1 MTTALLLLAVLVLVL
16 LNGFFVAA
24 EFAFV
29 RARKSQL
36 EADAEEG
43 KRGAALAAQITDDL
57 SRYLSACQLGITLT
71 SLGIGFLGEPAI
83 ATIFEDIIGD
93 SVSHNLSLAIS
104 LIARLRHL
112 HGAAHHDRR
121 AGAEDL
127 GDPEVGDR
135 RARSSRGPLHLFTRA
150 FHPFIALLN
159 AASNA
164 ILRLIGVRTSG
175 NLEDGETPED
185 LKLLIQ
191 QSLIGGKLDPG
202 EAGMLTGVFHLHEQE
217 ARQVMTPA
225 PAVVTVDLSEDVE
238 TALRRCVSSGH
249 TRLVVT
255 EDENHDRVKGIVH
268 ANALAQLLLTEGPD
282 ATIEGL
288 VREAPIVPETKP
300 LDDLLADL
308 QRQRTSLAIVI
319 DEYGRTAGI
328 VTVED
333 IIEEVVGEIDDET
346 DPLGGAVRRLA
357 NGDWFV
363 RGHVAIT
370 DLEDYGL
377 HLPVDSDAYN
387 SVGGFVFGELGR
399 LPKRGD
405 TIQHNGYSIR
415 VESVR
420 ENRIEAVR
428 IRAARRVRGASH
440 GLTAGAPSS
449 GYRRNPGSKK
459 LPAWQIAQVGKTR
472 YLARQPT
479 RPLRRLRRREG
490 DPGEDRP
497 RETHKAAGLRGAS
510 PAALVFLEEGLR

>member
-1 MTTALLLLAVLVLVL
+1 MITALLLLAVLVLVL

-24 EFAFV
+24 EFALV
-29 RARKSQL
+29 RVRRSRI
-36 EADAEEG
+36 EEDAEQG
-43 KRGAALAAQITDDL
+43 QRGAALVVRQLDDL
-57 SRYLSACQLGITLT
+57 SRYLAACQLGITLT
-71 SLGIGFLGEPAI
+71 SLGIGFLGEPAV
-83 ATIFEDIIGD
+83 ASIFEELLGE
-93 SVSHNLSLAIS
+93 SLPHGVTLAIS
-104 LIARLRHL
+104 IALAYAITTALHITIGEQVPKIYAINRSEGVARRIAR
-112 HGAAHHDRR
+112 
-121 AGAEDL
+121 
-127 GDPEVGDR
+127 
-135 RARSSRGPLHLFTRA
+135 PLELFTRV
-150 FHPFIALLN
+150 FNPFVHVLN
-159 AASNA
+159 AASNSM
-164 ILRLIGVRTSG
+164 LRLIGIRNT
-175 NLEDGETPED
+175 GEFEEGGSPEE
-185 LKLLIQ
+185 LKVLIA
-191 QSLIGGKLDPG
+191 QSLTGGKLDPG

-225 PAVVTVDLSEDVE
+225 PAIVTVDLSEDVE

-268 ANALAQLLLTEGPD
+268 ANALAQLLLTEGPE

-288 VREAPIVPETKP
+288 VREAPIVPETKA

-308 QRQRTSLAIVI
+308 QRQRTSLAVVI

-346 DPLGGAVRRLA
+346 DPLGGGVRRLA

-377 HLPVDSDAYN
+377 DLPVDSDAYN

-405 TIQHNGYSIR
+405 TIRHNGYTIR

-428 IRAARRVRGASH
+428 IRHHGEQAAA
-440 GLTAGAPSS
+440 
-449 GYRRNPGSKK
+449 
-459 LPAWQIAQVGKTR
+459 
-472 YLARQPT
+472 
-479 RPLRRLRRREG
+479 
-490 DPGEDRP
+490 
-497 RETHKAAGLRGAS
+497 
-510 PAALVFLEEGLR
+510 